1 MMNIPAVYKDVLSF
15 AFDRSV
21 EYDESQPLY
30 IDARNPLRSL
40 NAIQL
45 RQLVRA
51 LIAGLRRHIKQGEC
65 VLVHLGNNY
74 VHPALFF
81 GIIGAGGVYMG
92 ASPDSPPHE
101 LANVLELGR
110 PRLIITA
117 SQTLHAVQSV
127 AASKGLGPEQIC
139 LYEEMAITSFLEPSP
154 SDRRENAETIT
165 LYDLLS
171 CGEEDWIKFDDE
183 ALAKTTPAGMYCTS
197 GTSGLPKAAIVSH
210 YAVVSEKLN
219 MYYEL
224 PYDVKRLV
232 VVPVYHRF
240 GALWHTF
247 PIRQGEPAYFLQKFE
262 INHFL
267 TAVHSNKITDVFI
280 VPAVVHL
287 SLQSSRPVAE
297 LLSSL
302 RMVGVSGAPIDT
314 GSLQKFQAL
323 LHAQATAAQSWG
335 MTETG
340 PVLICRYGERVD
352 KASIGKLV
360 GINEA
365 RLFDDEGMMITSDN
379 CPGELYVRGTGL
391 FSNYKGRD
399 DGIDAEGWFR
409 TGDVAYRQNEYYYLF
424 GRAKELIKVQGN
436 QVAPAE
442 IEAILSKHPGISD
455 AAVLGVQSSDKSTEL
470 PRAFVV
476 KSSAFN
482 TDLTADEVYQF
493 AKSQL
498 AGYKALDGGVV
509 FVTEIPRTAS
519 GKIQRAK
526 LAQMNARREKI
537 AQVLSRRVIKVIS

>member
-1 MMNIPAVYKDVLSF
+1 
-15 AFDRSV
+15 
-21 EYDESQPLY
+21 
-30 IDARNPLRSL
+30 
-40 NAIQL
+40 
-45 RQLVRA
+45 
-51 LIAGLRRHIKQGEC
+51 
-65 VLVHLGNNY
+65 
-74 VHPALFF
+74 
-81 GIIGAGGVYMG
+81 MG

-110 PRLIITA
+110 PSLIITTK
-117 SQTLHAVQSV
+117 QMLHAVLSV
-127 AASKGLGPEQIC
+127 ATSKGLGPEQIC
-139 LYEEMAITSFLEPSP
+139 LFEELTITSFLESNLRY
-154 SDRRENAETIT
+154 RRQDAGTIT
-165 LYDLLS
+165 LYDLLA

-183 ALAKTTPAGMYCTS
+183 TLAKTTPAAMYCTS
-197 GTSGLPKAAIVSH
+197 GTSGLPKAAIISH
-210 YAVVSEKLN
+210 QAVVSQHLN
-219 MYYEL
+219 KHYEV
-224 PYDVKRLV
+224 PYAIRRLV
-232 VVPVYHRF
+232 IVPVYHRF
-240 GALWHTF
+240 GALWHAF

-262 INHFL
+262 LNHFL
-267 TAVHSNKITDVFI
+267 DAVHSNRITDVFI
-280 VPAVVHL
+280 VPAIVHL

-314 GSLQKFQAL
+314 GSLQKFQGL
-323 LHAQATAAQSWG
+323 LHKQATAAQSWG

-340 PVLICRYGERVD
+340 PVFVCRYGERVD
-352 KASIGKLV
+352 KGSIGKLV

-365 RLFDDEGMMITSDN
+365 RLIDDEGMMITSDN

-399 DGIDAEGWFR
+399 DGVDADGWFR

-424 GRAKELIKVQGN
+424 DRVKEIIKVQGN

-442 IEAILSKHPGISD
+442 IEAVLSKHPGISD

-476 KSSAFN
+476 KSPAFN
-482 TDLTADEVYQF
+482 AKLTADEVYQF

-509 FVTEIPRTAS
+509 FVSDIPRTAS
-519 GKIQRAK
+519 GKILRAK

-537 AQVLSRRVIKVIS
+537 AQVLSRRVNKVVT

>member
-1 MMNIPAVYKDVLSF
+1 MMNFPTVHKDVLSF
-15 AFDRSV
+15 AFDHSV
-21 EYDESQPLY
+21 DYDESQPLY
-30 IDARNPLRSL
+30 IDARNPSRSL
-40 NAIQL
+40 NANQL
-45 RQLVRA
+45 RRLVRA
-51 LIAGLRRHIKQGEC
+51 LIAGLRRYIKQGEC
-65 VLVHLGNNY
+65 VLVHLGNSY
-74 VHPALFF
+74 VHSALFF

-110 PRLIITA
+110 PRLIITTN
-117 SQTLHAVQSV
+117 QTLHAVLSV
-127 AASKGLGPEQIC
+127 ATSKGLGPEQIC
-139 LYEEMAITSFLEPSP
+139 LFEELTIASFLESNI
-154 SDRRENAETIT
+154 SYRRQNAGTIT
-165 LYDLLS
+165 LYDLLA

-183 ALAKTTPAGMYCTS
+183 ALAKTTPAAMYCTS
-197 GTSGLPKAAIVSH
+197 GTSGLPKAAIISH
-210 YAVVSEKLN
+210 QAVVSQHLN
-219 MYYEL
+219 KHYEV
-224 PYDVKRLV
+224 PYAVRRLV

-240 GALWHTF
+240 GALWHAF

-262 INHFL
+262 LNHFL
-267 TAVHSNKITDVFI
+267 DAVHSNRITDVFI
-280 VPAVVHL
+280 VPAIVHL

-314 GSLQKFQAL
+314 ESLQNFQDL
-323 LHAQATAAQSWG
+323 LHKQATAAQSWG

-340 PVLICRYGERVD
+340 PIFVCRYGERVD
-352 KASIGKLV
+352 KGSIGKLV

-365 RLFDDEGMMITSDN
+365 RLIDDGGMIITSDN

-399 DGIDAEGWFR
+399 DGVDADGWFR

-424 GRAKELIKVQGN
+424 GRVKEIIKVQGN

-476 KSSAFN
+476 KSSAFKAN
-482 TDLTADEVYQF
+482 LTADEVYQF

-509 FVTEIPRTAS
+509 FVSDIPRTAS
-519 GKIQRAK
+519 GKILRDR

-537 AQVLSRRVIKVIS
+537 AQILSRRVIKVVT

>member
-1 MMNIPAVYKDVLSF
+1 MDISAVYKDVLSF
-15 AFDRSV
+15 AFDPSV

-30 IDARNPLRSL
+30 IDARDSSCSL
-40 NAIQL
+40 NAKQL

-51 LIAGLRRHIKQGEC
+51 LIAGLRRHIKHGDC
-65 VLVHLGNNY
+65 VLVHLGNSY
-74 VHPALFF
+74 IHPALFF
-81 GIIGAGGVYMG
+81 GIIGAGAVYLG

-101 LANVLELGR
+101 LINVLDLGR
-110 PRLIITA
+110 PKLIITA
-117 SQTLHAVQSV
+117 SQTLHAVLSV
-127 AASKGLGPEQIC
+127 ATSQELGPGQIC
-139 LYEEMAITSFLEPSP
+139 LFEELAITSFLQASP
-154 SDRRENAETIT
+154 SNPRRNVEFTT

-171 CGEEDWIKFDDE
+171 CGEEDWIRFDDE
-183 ALAKTTPAGMYCTS
+183 ILAKTTPAAMYCTS
-197 GTSGLPKAAIVSH
+197 GTSGLPKAAITSH
-210 YAVVSEKLN
+210 YAVVSQHLN
-219 MYYEL
+219 MHYEV
-224 PYDVKRLV
+224 PYDIRRLV

-240 GALWHTF
+240 GALWHAF
-247 PIRQGEPAYFLQKFE
+247 PIRQGDPAYFLQKFDL
-262 INHFL
+262 NHFL
-267 TAVHSNKITDVFI
+267 TAVHSNQITDVFI

-287 SLQSSRPVAE
+287 SLQSSQPVAK

-314 GSLQKFQAL
+314 ASLQNFQAI

-340 PVLICRYGERVD
+340 PVFVCRYGERVD

-399 DGIDAEGWFR
+399 DGVDAEGWFR
-409 TGDVAYRQNEYYYLF
+409 TGDVAYRQKEYYYLF
-424 GRAKELIKVQGN
+424 GRVKELIKVQG

-442 IEAILSKHPGISD
+442 IEAILAKHPGISD

-476 KSSAFN
+476 KSSAYSA
-482 TDLTADEVYQF
+482 DLTADEVYQF

-509 FVTEIPRTAS
+509 FVTDIPRTPS
-519 GKIQRAK
+519 GKILRAQ
-526 LAQMNARREKI
+526 LAQMNARREKM
-537 AQVLSRRVIKVIS
+537 AQVLSRRVIKVVA